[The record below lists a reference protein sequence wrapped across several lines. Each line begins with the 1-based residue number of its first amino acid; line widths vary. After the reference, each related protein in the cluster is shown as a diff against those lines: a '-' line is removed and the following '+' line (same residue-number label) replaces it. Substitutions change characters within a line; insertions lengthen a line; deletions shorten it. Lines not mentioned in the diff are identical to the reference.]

1 MAIYRGTGGANE
13 ATDLATNQAVIAKEF
28 AEQAANAATQANL
41 TLDSFQDIYL
51 GPFGSNPTTDN
62 DGNALQVG
70 ALYFNTSDQLL
81 RVWNGMNWLVSAV
94 SEPSSFTRNTF
105 SGTGSQTVFTLSS
118 TPVNNDSV
126 FVFISGVLT
135 STYNVSGTTL
145 TFTTAPASGT
155 NNILAIVASTVS
167 TLAPADNSVST
178 VKLQNNAVTTAKLA
192 DAAVTSTQ
200 LADNAVTTNKILNAN
215 VTLSKLA
222 PDSVDASKIVD
233 GSVGTSELASNAV
246 TTVKLASVTTGATV
260 GSATQIPVI
269 TYNDKG
275 QITNTSTVTLPTPTG
290 VIFDFA
296 GPTAPVGAL
305 ALPLVPTD
313 VSRTTYANLF
323 AVIGTTWGV
332 GDGTTTFGL
341 PYFPADY
348 TSVQSNGNVGTTT
361 SGDVKA
367 HTHTFTT
374 TGPSTSGANT
384 GQGIGGSGS
393 TVTTSSTGGSANLAA
408 GVRILKCIWI

>member
-28 AEQAANAATQANL
+28 AEQAGLAASQATL
-41 TLDSFQDIYL
+41 TLDAFQDIYL

-105 SGTGSQTVFTLSS
+105 SGTGSQTVFTLST

-135 STYNVSGTTL
+135 SAYNVSGTTL
-145 TFTTAPASGT
+145 TFTSAPASGT

-192 DAAVTSTQ
+192 DAAITSTQ
-200 LADNAVTTNKILNAN
+200 LADNAITTAKILNAN

-222 PDSVDASKIVD
+222 SNSVDATKIVD
-233 GSVGTSELASNAV
+233 GSVGSSELATN
-246 TTVKLASVTTGATV
+246 SVTTSKITDANITTPKIADLAITTAKINDLGVTGNKLENIVTESTV
-260 GSATQIPVI
+260 GSATNIPIISYDSKGRITASSEAQINTIGIGQSWQDVTSSRALAT
-269 TYNDKG
+269 TY
-275 QITNTSTVTLPTPTG
+275 TNNTGKPIQLFVTG
-290 VIFDFA
+290 NFDS
-296 GPTAPVGAL
+296 GAL
-305 ALPLVPTD
+305 ILNGLTLSFNDGAAFSFINVIIPNEH
-313 VSRTTYANLF
+313 TYR
-323 AVIGTTWGV
+323 I
-332 GDGTTTFGL
+332 
-341 PYFPADY
+341 
-348 TSVQSNGNVGTTT
+348 NG
-361 SGDVKA
+361 S
-367 HTHTFTT
+367 
-374 TGPSTSGANT
+374 STS
-384 GQGIGGSGS
+384 I
-393 TVTTSSTGGSANLAA
+393 TSWAEL
-408 GVRILKCIWI
+408 R